1 VLTIVYI
8 LTWFI
13 NLESWLA
20 NIPYYTLFYFELYR
34 LLLSPLVGNSFL
46 TLIITFMV
54 YPSLGIK
61 MENSMGSSAFL
72 YLMIFATL
80 AVNILFVVLCVLWSL
95 LSSSSYALTLP
106 SMDFWILL
114 FALIALDCMQQPDM
128 PRRLMFIPMDI
139 PSKYIPV
146 ILYVLICLF
155 SGFVLS
161 YALSLLVGYLWMRG
175 ALDRFK
181 PSSQYLEQLEAEG
194 GWLHSASRSS
204 GWVLAGTLGH
214 DAWIPVNTVDASEH
228 GQQHGSRDASSAGSG
243 GFFSSGARQANA
255 GQDGQAPESFPGS
268 GRKLTDSTSSSAAG
282 AASAS
287 GLFGNLPSA
296 SAAYSGIFARPPD
309 ATTLPVATAVP
320 ASSLHGHSS
329 TGGTVLP
336 NREEV
341 AARRLAALEAQQ
353 RLQSNGNSSQP
364 SAPLLGQSSSSYS
377 NNV

>member
-1 VLTIVYI
+1 VYI

-13 NLESWLA
+13 NLESWWT
-20 NIPYYTLFYFELYR
+20 NVPYYTIFYFELYR

-46 TLIITFMV
+46 TLIITYMV
-54 YPSLGIK
+54 YPSLGVK

-80 AVNILFVVLCVLWSL
+80 AVNIMFVVLCLMWSL
-95 LSSSSYALTLP
+95 LSNSSYALTLS
-106 SMDFWILL
+106 SMDFWVLL
-114 FALIALDCMQQPDM
+114 FALISLDCMQQPDM

-161 YALSLLVGYLWMRG
+161 YALSLLVGYLWMKG

-181 PSSQYLEQLEAEG
+181 PSSQYLELLEAEG
-194 GWLHSASRSS
+194 GWLYSVSRSS

-228 GQQHGSRDASSAGSG
+228 GPQHGSHHAPGAGNG
-243 GFFSSGARQANA
+243 GFFSNGARQVNA
-255 GQDGQAPESFPGS
+255 GHDGQAHESFPGS
-268 GRKLTDSTSSSAAG
+268 GRKLTDSSSSSAAG
-282 AASAS
+282 ASAG
-287 GLFGNLPSA
+287 GLFGNLPTA
-296 SAAYSGIFARPPD
+296 SAAYSGIFARPAD
-309 ATTLPVATAVP
+309 ASTLPVATAVP
-320 ASSLHGHSS
+320 AGGFHQGS
-329 TGGTVLP
+329 TGGNVAAP
-336 NREEV
+336 SREEI
-341 AARRLAALEAQQ
+341 AAKRLAALEAQQ
-353 RLQSNGNSSQP
+353 QQRARTNNSTVEP
-364 SAPLLGQSSSSYS
+364 TAPFLPQASYS